1 MSWNNRWKLREIDLL
16 AGAAIVAI
24 AVLGVMVRRT
34 LSPDGVSYLDL
45 AAALRQGDVDRFI
58 QGYWS
63 PLYPALLAIIG
74 GATGQSANDLVT
86 LAHIVNVVAVAA
98 AIVVIWRWSRA
109 MTTPWFGRAAIA
121 ALIVCSAEPPR
132 VEALT
137 PDLILLLI
145 TTCIG
150 YEIVVHAGRRW
161 VWVGI
166 LFGLAYLTKTSTWPW
181 ILVAMAVR
189 LIAAP
194 GRASRALAAQSD
206 LITIALALLWI
217 LPMSLVAG
225 QMTLG
230 STARLNYRWY
240 LESSD
245 ARTPDTH
252 RGEHAQYQEVP
263 LADSTQHIRVASF
276 DTTAHW
282 TYQPW
287 SDPEGWSFGIKTHRA
302 TIPSV
307 GRVLSY
313 WLDTI
318 WQTLSLWLRALILAV
333 LLPAF
338 WIGRRKGVWRELT
351 VAPRSALVV
360 ISLGLL
366 GMAQYIAVHAE
377 PRLIAPF
384 VLLSALGALHWLL
397 ADREGAEV
405 VPVTPDRFALSLLG
419 LLAAVYLTGRRID
432 SAHDDDRRIAV
443 GVEQLVAVNAA
454 AFAPT
459 GETATGFG
467 GAVTSRAPANPRVA
481 VIGPVLPVL
490 ANIYWTG
497 GRIVAQVPPMSVA
510 TLRNLP
516 VEQRSALLH
525 QLFSQRADALWI
537 TASDGSYNIVRV
549 P

>member
-1 MSWNNRWKLREIDLL
+1 MTWNNRWKFREIDLL
-16 AGAAIVAI
+16 AGVAIVAI
-24 AVLGVMVRRT
+24 AVLGVLVRRT

-45 AAALRQGDVDRFI
+45 AAALRQGDLDRFI

-63 PLYPALLAIIG
+63 PLYPALLAAVG
-74 GATGQSANDLVT
+74 AATGSTANELVASAHL
-86 LAHIVNVVAVAA
+86 VNVVAVSAT
-98 AIVVIWRWSRA
+98 ILVIWRWSRTMA
-109 MTTPWFGRAAIA
+109 TPWFGRAAIA

-150 YEIVVHAGRRW
+150 YEIVIHGGRRW

-181 ILVAMAVR
+181 ILVAMTAR
-189 LIAAP
+189 LIVTP
-194 GRASRALAAQSD
+194 GRAARTIAAQSD
-206 LITIALALLWI
+206 IVTLALALLWI
-217 LPMSLVAG
+217 LPMSLMG
-225 QMTLG
+225 GRMTLG
-230 STARLNYRWY
+230 STAGLNYRWY

-252 RGEHAQYQEVP
+252 RGDHEQYQNIPV
-263 LADSTQHIRVASF
+263 ADSVQQVRVASF
-276 DTTAHW
+276 DTTANW

-302 TIPSV
+302 TTPSV

-318 WQTLSLWLRALILAV
+318 WQAISVWLRTLIFAV

-338 WIGRRKGVWRELT
+338 WIGRRRGIWRELGAVPRAVL
-351 VAPRSALVV
+351 VAT
-360 ISLGLL
+360 SLGLV
-366 GMAQYIAVHAE
+366 GIAQYVAVHAE

-384 VLLSALGALHWLL
+384 VLLFALGALHWLL
-397 ADREGAEV
+397 GDREGAMP
-405 VPVTPDRFALSLLG
+405 VPATRDRIALSLLG
-419 LLAAVYLTGRRID
+419 LVAAIYLTGRRID
-432 SAHDDDRRIAV
+432 AARDDDRRIAA
-443 GVEQLVAVNAA
+443 GVDQLTRVNAA
-454 AFAPT
+454 AFAPSDT
-459 GETATGFG
+459 TTTGFAG
-467 GAVTSRAPANPRVA
+467 VVSASAPAHPRVA
-481 VIGPVLPVL
+481 VIGPALPVL

-497 GRIVAQVPPMSVA
+497 GRVVAQVPPMSVT

-516 VEQRSALLH
+516 VPQRSALLH
-525 QLFSQRADALWI
+525 QLFNGRADVLWI
-537 TASDGSYNIVRV
+537 TGSDGSYNIVRV

>member
-1 MSWNNRWKLREIDLL
+1 MTWNNRRKLREIDIL
-16 AGAAIVAI
+16 ALAAIVAI
-24 AVLGVMVRRT
+24 AILGVMVRRT

-45 AAALRQGDVDRFI
+45 AAALRQGDLDRFV

-74 GATGQSANDLVT
+74 GATGQTANDLVT
-86 LAHIVNVVAVAA
+86 YAHIVNVAAVAA
-98 AIVVIWRWSRA
+98 TIVVIWRWSRA
-109 MTTPWFGRAAIA
+109 MTAPWFGRAAIA

-145 TTCIG
+145 VTCIG
-150 YEIVVHAGRRW
+150 YEIMVHGGKRW
-161 VWVGI
+161 IWVGI

-181 ILVAMAVR
+181 ILVAMIAR

-194 GRASRALAAQSD
+194 GRTSRTLAAQSD
-206 LITIALALLWI
+206 LIAIALALLWI

-225 QMTLG
+225 RMTLG

-302 TIPSV
+302 TTPSF

-313 WLDTI
+313 WLDTT
-318 WQTLSLWLRALILAV
+318 WQAISLWLRTLILVV

-338 WIGRRKGVWRELT
+338 WIGRRTGIWRELA
-351 VAPRSALVV
+351 VAPRSMLIA
-360 ISLGLL
+360 IALGLV
-366 GMAQYIAVHAE
+366 GVAQYIAVHAE

-384 VLLSALGALHWLL
+384 VLLFTLGVLHWLL
-397 ADREGAEV
+397 GDREGAE
-405 VPVTPDRFALSLLG
+405 PAPATPDRFALSLLG
-419 LLAAVYLTGRRID
+419 LVAAVYLTGRRID
-432 SAHDDDRRIAV
+432 NAHDDDRRIAA

-454 AFAPT
+454 AFAPA
-459 GETATGFG
+459 GETATGFA
-467 GAVTSRAPANPRVA
+467 GALTSHAPANPRVA

-497 GRIVAQVPPMSVA
+497 GRIVAQVPPMSVT

-516 VEQRSALLH
+516 VEQRSAVLH
-525 QLFSQRADALWI
+525 QLFNGRADVIWI